1 MVQMVVTGQFQTGQ
15 TALDVGIT
23 DLMVMVQ
30 DGETVLYASSGQTG
44 GLTSFALAS
53 DGSVS
58 VQDTALYNSSWA
70 DSALAEMSLIEV
82 NGVLC
87 VAVAGSGEDQ
97 LYVYDVNADGSL
109 GNVQRMT
116 GLGTEMSHLLEVS
129 QDQSQTVYM
138 ADAGSGR
145 ITGYSIEA
153 NGTLT
158 KSKEVADT
166 TETYG
171 AEVMAIASTSIK
183 QSEYIISV
191 SQTEKGVSA
200 YRVENGQL
208 INTGNAG
215 VNEGLGIMT
224 PTDMEMIE
232 MNGRTFILVASAPND
247 GIGQSGAITVMELA
261 QDGSLVDTDHIIDTG
276 NTHFGN
282 VQSLEVVQADD
293 RTYVIA
299 GGGDDGVTLFVM
311 MPNGRLQLLGT
322 VSGDQG
328 LQNISTMAAQFN
340 DGTLHLYVASE
351 LSSGVTE
358 ITVDVS
364 NQGEIIEADH
374 SGGVIDGSA
383 LDDILIGGA
392 GNDSIRGGSG
402 DDLLEDGLGVD
413 TLHGGDGADLFILRS
428 DFTHDVIQ
436 DFQPGLDRL
445 DLSSWPMLYNAA
457 QIGYTATSNGAILDW
472 RGETLELISRDG
484 QTISFLQV
492 QAAILE
498 TADRVPD
505 FSAYGGNDG
514 DQEIEGTAIND
525 AINAGE
531 GHDAV
536 NGFAGD
542 DYIDAGT
549 GNDSIYGDIGQD
561 TLMLGAGDD
570 YAEGGLDEDL
580 IHGND
585 GADSIWAGHE
595 SDTIYGGNGSDYIR
609 GEQGA
614 DLIYGGNDGDVILG
628 DNGDDTIFGEEGNDL
643 MRGGNGSDILY
654 GGDGNDRLFG
664 ANKEDTIF
672 GGDGDDR
679 IRAGFQ
685 PDYLDGG
692 AGNDDMIGGG
702 GRDTLIGGE
711 GNDTMEGNSN
721 ADLFT
726 FEDNHGQDVILD
738 FAATVDNEKLEF
750 SALSTMN
757 SYADVMAASVQ
768 QGAHVFIDTGN
779 GNSILL
785 ENVLL
790 SDLDVN
796 DFVF

>member
-1 MVQMVVTGQFQTGQ
+1 MVHMVVKGQFQTGQ
-15 TALDVGIT
+15 SALDVGIT

-44 GLTSFALAS
+44 GLTSFELAS
-53 DGSVS
+53 NGSVS
-58 VQDTALYNSSWA
+58 VLDTTLYNSSWA

-82 NGVLC
+82 NGALC

-97 LYVYDVNADGSL
+97 LYVYNVNTDGSL
-109 GNVQRMT
+109 GDVQRMT
-116 GLGTEMSHLLEVS
+116 GLGTEMSRLLEVS
-129 QDQSQTVYM
+129 QDQAQTVYM
-138 ADAGSGR
+138 ADTGSGM
-145 ITGYSIEA
+145 ITAYNIQS
-153 NGTLT
+153 NGTFA

-166 TETYG
+166 SETYG
-171 AEVMAIASTSIK
+171 AEVMAIASTSVN

-200 YRVENGQL
+200 YRIDNGQL
-208 INTGNAG
+208 VNTGNAG

-232 MNGRTFILVASAPND
+232 MNGRTFILVASAPDD

-282 VQSLEVVQADD
+282 VQSLEVVEADG

-322 VSGDQG
+322 VSGDAG

-351 LSSGVTE
+351 QSAGVTE
-358 ITVDVS
+358 ITIDVS
-364 NQGEIIEADH
+364 NHGDLIEADH
-374 SGGVIDGSA
+374 GGGVINGSA

-392 GNDSIRGGSG
+392 GDDSILGGAG

-428 DFTHDVIQ
+428 DFTHDVIE
-436 DFQPGLDRL
+436 DFQPGVDQL
-445 DLSSWPMLYNAA
+445 DLSAWPMLYNTN
-457 QIGYTATSNGAILDW
+457 QLGYTATANGAILEW
-472 RGETLELISRDG
+472 RGETLELIARDG
-484 QTISFLQV
+484 QTISFAQI

-531 GHDAV
+531 GHDV
-536 NGFAGD
+536 VEGFAGD

-549 GNDSIYGDIGQD
+549 GNDVVYGDIGQD

-570 YAEGGLDEDL
+570 YAEGGDDEDL
-580 IHGND
+580 IYGSD
-585 GADSIWAGHE
+585 GADI
-595 SDTIYGGNGSDYIR
+595 IFGGNQGDTLHGGEGIDRLTGDKGSD
-609 GEQGA
+609 
-614 DLIYGGNDGDVILG
+614 LLYGGNDKDVLRG
-628 DNGDDTIFGEEGNDL
+628 GNNDDTIYGEEGNDVV
-643 MRGGNGSDILY
+643 RGGNGRDSLDGGNGNDKMIGGKGEDIIY
-654 GGDGNDRLFG
+654 GG
-664 ANKEDTIF
+664 A
-672 GGDGDDR
+672 GDDD
-679 IRAGFQ
+679 IRAGFK
-685 PDYLDGG
+685 PDFVDGG
-692 AGNDDMIGGG
+692 AGNDVMTGGG

-757 SYADVMAASVQ
+757 SYAEVMAASVQ
-768 QGAHVFIDTGN
+768 QGDHVLIDTGN

-790 SDLDVN
+790 SDLDAN